1 MHMVTSAC
9 RCRSTGMHMIIIR
22 LDSVELIGYILL
34 SLVILMTLSLS
45 LCTFRIWIE
54 EMVTFFQI
62 SKFLKITKVSF
73 LNLNLLIGRNHS
85 FLTRTFSMHMTPALH
100 DHYLSSEYNSYN
112 TAYFTI
118 SQKTP
123 ISTLSLSESILK
135 FILIRANHVKGLS
148 PWIRCPWSWYYY

>member
-1 MHMVTSAC
+1 
-9 RCRSTGMHMIIIR
+9 MIKQR
-22 LDSVELIGYILL
+22 RAKIGYTYYILL
-34 SLVILMTLSLS
+34 SLEILMTLLLS

-54 EMVTFFQI
+54 EMATFFQI

-112 TAYFTI
+112 TAYFMI

-123 ISTLSLSESILK
+123 ISTLSI
-135 FILIRANHVKGLS
+135 FILIRANHVKGLN
-148 PWIRCPWSWYYY
+148 PWIRCPIKLLLLLLCILLSISNLYRYA